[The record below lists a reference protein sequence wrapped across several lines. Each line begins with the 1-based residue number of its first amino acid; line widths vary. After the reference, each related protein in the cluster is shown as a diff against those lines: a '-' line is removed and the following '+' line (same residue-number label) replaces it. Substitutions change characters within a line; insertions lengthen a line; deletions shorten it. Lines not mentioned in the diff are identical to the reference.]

1 MIEVL
6 PTAPRRVKVVLGR
19 GRRSLTSWAGASR
32 MTDDLEGGPHGLA
45 QPSRMSHR

>member
-6 PTAPRRVKVVLGR
+6 PTAPRHVKVVLGR
-19 GRRSLTSWAGASR
+19 GRRSLTSWAGANR
-32 MTDDLEGGPHGLA
+32 MTDDLVGGPYGLA

>member
-6 PTAPRRVKVVLGR
+6 LAAPRRVKVVLGR
-19 GRRSLTSWAGASR
+19 GRPFPDKLGGANR
-32 MTDDLEGGPHGLA
+32 MTDDLVGGPYGLA

>member
-6 PTAPRRVKVVLGR
+6 PAAPRHVKVVLRR
-19 GRRSLTSWAGASR
+19 GRRPLSSRTGASR
-32 MTDDLEGGPHGLA
+32 MTDDLVGGLYGLA